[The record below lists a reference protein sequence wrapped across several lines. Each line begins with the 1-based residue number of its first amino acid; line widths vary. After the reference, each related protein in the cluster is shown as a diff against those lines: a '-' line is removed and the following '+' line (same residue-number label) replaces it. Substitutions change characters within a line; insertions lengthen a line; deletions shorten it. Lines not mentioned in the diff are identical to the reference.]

1 MDRIIFSSKNKIVMP
16 KFLIE
21 RDIPGIQNMTARELQ
36 AISLKSR
43 NVLEQLGP
51 KIQWLQSYV
60 MDNKLFCVYVAPN
73 HELIR
78 EHARCGNFPVNQ
90 INEVK
95 AMLDA
100 TSADG
105 YIFDKHG

>member
-1 MDRIIFSSKNKIVMP
+1 MP

-21 RDIPGIQNMTARELQ
+21 RDIPGIQNMSSRELQ
-36 AISLKSR
+36 DISLQSR

-51 KIQWLQSYV
+51 QIQWLQSYV
-60 MDNKLFCVYVAPN
+60 MDDKLFCVYVAPN
-73 HELIR
+73 PELVR
-78 EHARCGNFPVNQ
+78 EHARCGNFPVNN

-95 AMLDA
+95 AMLDP

-105 YIFDKHG
+105 YIFNRHE

>member
-1 MDRIIFSSKNKIVMP
+1 MP

-60 MDNKLFCVYVAPN
+60 MDNKLVCVYVAPN

-105 YIFDKHG
+105 YIFGKHG